1 VPALSLSFI
10 FAFLFYPL
18 HLDFELNSEPSDFDQ
33 YQTLRKRTRKGQ
45 HNPPPVFFS
54 PSTSASNK
62 NYLFGE
68 IEVDC
73 IISDMF
79 YVWSVDVADKLG
91 IPRIVFFSFW

>member
-1 VPALSLSFI
+1 LTSIKHSEK
-10 FAFLFYPL
+10 
-18 HLDFELNSEPSDFDQ
+18 ELEKANTIP
-33 YQTLRKRTRKGQ
+33 
-45 HNPPPVFFS
+45 PPPVFFS

>member
-45 HNPPPVFFS
+45 HNPPPPRCFS
-54 PSTSASNK
+54 HLQLQPQIKITC
-62 NYLFGE
+62 LE
-68 IEVDC
+68 
-73 IISDMF
+73 
-79 YVWSVDVADKLG
+79 
-91 IPRIVFFSFW
+91 R